1 MGIELLGAASPIH
14 MIGESHSIVFGNLL
28 FRPVWSKDP
37 YLCRTRFLP
46 TLLAADYAVGDDID
60 NGYIDALIA
69 EGIFDASLRPAFMHC
84 EPSAAYIAGQPLIA
98 PPMVLFAGDLDIHKM
113 FLDFTD
119 RCDFILPDDPG
130 YGVDKSKT
138 MLAHAEVVD
147 HVLALLT
154 PFLQTVEQLQA
165 AGFGRLMIHCLP
177 PRTADDERAARW
189 TRFVFSAAV
198 RAKITVVANRL
209 LEEFCSHA
217 DIAFIDTWPELTEGG
232 YLKPEFD
239 LDGCHVNRAAA
250 QISLEKIS
258 DILIDRTAHNANMSR
273 YSQAHLQAD
282 RRPVGDTAD
291 AHADQWQRDGAV
303 KGRLD
308 GEAVEAIRQ
317 QLIFDLSNGNRHA
330 RPDWVGQPR
339 AGRAN
344 ILLAEPSERLLGDAA
359 GTLSQ
364 DDVGAILHAG
374 SDRELTISCFRPIR
388 YGPAA
393 EDMATLPSP
402 VRTRR
407 AVIFLT
413 KSDRLSVETL
423 EGTAIATTAFEAGSI
438 LVYDPQRVRL
448 RLEPGLDSVDLVE
461 IALMPRHP
469 EHPFRVIWAGLC
481 DWPADPFNYSVSDMP
496 AFPPFRH
503 EIVRERS
510 KG

>member
-1 MGIELLGAASPIH
+1 MGIELLGAVTPIH

-28 FRPVWSKDP
+28 FRPAWSKTP

-46 TLLAADYAVGDDID
+46 TLLASDYAVGDDID
-60 NGYIDALIA
+60 NGYLDALIA

-130 YGVDKSKT
+130 YGVDKTKN

-198 RAKITVVANRL
+198 RTKITIVANRL
-209 LEEFCSHA
+209 LEEFCLHA
-217 DIAFIDTWPELTEGG
+217 GIAFIDTWPELTEGG

-258 DILIDRTAHNANMSR
+258 DVLIDRTARNANPSR

-282 RRPVGDTAD
+282 RRPAAETPD
-291 AHADQWQRDGAV
+291 AHAEQWQHVGAV
-303 KGRLD
+303 IDRLD
-308 GEAVEAIRQ
+308 GGALGAIRE
-317 QLIFDLSNGNRHA
+317 QLMFDLPPANPHA

-339 AGRAN
+339 AGKAG
-344 ILLAEPSERLLGDAA
+344 ILLAEPSEQLLGDAA
-359 GTLSQ
+359 GLLSR
-364 DDVGAILHAG
+364 DGVGAILHAG
-374 SDRELTISCFRPIR
+374 ADRELTISSFRPIR
-388 YGPAA
+388 YLPHA

-402 VRTRR
+402 VQTRR

-413 KSDRLSVETL
+413 KSDRVSVETL
-423 EGTAIATTAFEAGSI
+423 DGTVVATTAFEAGSI
-438 LVYDPQRVRL
+438 LVYDPQRVQL
-448 RLEPGLDSVDLVE
+448 RLEPGLDIVDLVE

-496 AFPPFRH
+496 AFPPFRS